1 MKQQIYMFIDVQKK
15 KAIKIGKVTRLLKQN
30 SVDCILNVE
39 QMKFDSEV
47 LDTEIDL
54 ILSNNKKIKYKIGD
68 KPFSSMCDYMEKCS
82 YIDNKTLKKY
92 NKILNETELD
102 ETTYSENHMLLKIE
116 KIMKLIKNLFKLN
129 FFYSKDDLFGELRKY
144 NNYTDEQIYT
154 ALSRIIDDNNEI
166 IKDKF
171 NRDGNLINILD
182 FYLFKPR
189 EIDVINTHDISVPIE
204 NKNNEIKVIF
214 SNDKNE
220 DEDANYNEYINLLK
234 YIYLKNQITLGKE
247 KESTK
252 IDPKGQNYWYEYFS
266 IIRPILIK
274 NNFDKELIDTVVF
287 EHSIEELVLKDKL
300 ILLNNLNVIQDLTKY
315 FDKKLLNIMRFYIE
329 KIKEYFNNFIIE
341 HDNKYIF
348 LYDDEIKDNYSL
360 YIFNETKWQRETET
374 ILIQKLKN
382 ESFKKKFSEKYKII
396 NKNELANIYGSLKKV
411 KKTDDYNKFKIF
423 FIDTGVV
430 GATCISRTVH
440 KSREDLQAIL
450 KN

>member
-1 MKQQIYMFIDVQKK
+1 M
-15 KAIKIGKVTRLLKQN
+15 
-30 SVDCILNVE
+30 
-39 QMKFDSEV
+39 
-47 LDTEIDL
+47 
-54 ILSNNKKIKYKIGD
+54 
-68 KPFSSMCDYMEKCS
+68 
-82 YIDNKTLKKY
+82 
-92 NKILNETELD
+92 
-102 ETTYSENHMLLKIE
+102 
-116 KIMKLIKNLFKLN
+116 
-129 FFYSKDDLFGELRKY
+129 
-144 NNYTDEQIYT
+144 
-154 ALSRIIDDNNEI
+154 
-166 IKDKF
+166 
-171 NRDGNLINILD
+171 
-182 FYLFKPR
+182 
-189 EIDVINTHDISVPIE
+189 
-204 NKNNEIKVIF
+204 
-214 SNDKNE
+214 
-220 DEDANYNEYINLLK
+220 
-234 YIYLKNQITLGKE
+234 
-247 KESTK
+247 
-252 IDPKGQNYWYEYFS
+252 
-266 IIRPILIK
+266 IK
-274 NNFDKELIDTVVF
+274 NNFDKEIIDTVVF

-450 KN
+450 NETDMTKIKKNYLPKTIDAQVPICVLNETILRLYDKERRESKIWFMTDLEHAINIKQIKTIKK

>member
-1 MKQQIYMFIDVQKK
+1 
-15 KAIKIGKVTRLLKQN
+15 
-30 SVDCILNVE
+30 
-39 QMKFDSEV
+39 
-47 LDTEIDL
+47 
-54 ILSNNKKIKYKIGD
+54 
-68 KPFSSMCDYMEKCS
+68 
-82 YIDNKTLKKY
+82 
-92 NKILNETELD
+92 
-102 ETTYSENHMLLKIE
+102 
-116 KIMKLIKNLFKLN
+116 MKLIKNLFKLN

-252 IDPKGQNYWYEYFS
+252 IDQKAKITGMNIFS

-300 ILLNNLNVIQDLTKY
+300 ILLNNLNVIQ
-315 FDKKLLNIMRFYIE
+315 I
-329 KIKEYFNNFIIE
+329 
-341 HDNKYIF
+341 
-348 LYDDEIKDNYSL
+348 
-360 YIFNETKWQRETET
+360 
-374 ILIQKLKN
+374 
-382 ESFKKKFSEKYKII
+382 
-396 NKNELANIYGSLKKV
+396 
-411 KKTDDYNKFKIF
+411 
-423 FIDTGVV
+423 
-430 GATCISRTVH
+430 
-440 KSREDLQAIL
+440 
-450 KN
+450 